1 MATIKK
7 RGKSYLFR
15 CYDGYDTQGRQI
27 ERTMTWT
34 PPQGMSEKKAE
45 KEAAHQAALFE
56 EKVRNGQIASGSR
69 VKFQDFAERWFSD
82 YAEAQ
87 LRPTT
92 IARYKALTE
101 RIYPAIGHLY
111 IDKIKPA
118 HLMAFYKE
126 LSNTKIVGKAH
137 CIIDLK
143 QYLKE
148 QKITKTRFS
157 EESGVSLTTL
167 TAIFRGK
174 NVEPVIAQKICSA
187 LNQSYNSFFETVNE
201 ERTLSSKTIQHYH
214 RLISSIMQKAVKW
227 QVIVANPC
235 ERVDPPK
242 VKNANIEYLDDV
254 QSIHL
259 LELLEEQ
266 PIQYRC
272 AVEALLF
279 TGMRRGEL
287 LGLEWSDIDFENHI
301 INIQRSSL
309 YLADRGIFEDDTKNR
324 SSRRVI
330 KVPTSAMASLRRL
343 KAWQAQQSLA
353 MGTAWQK
360 SDRVFTTFEGA
371 PMHPDTLSGW
381 FHDFIQKTD
390 LPQIHLHSL
399 RHTNAT
405 LNIANGISVTT
416 VAGQLGHANASTTTK
431 IYAHAIQAAQVAAA
445 DMMDDLLTRNRKVS
459 G

>member
-15 CYDGYDTQGRQI
+15 CYDGYDTKGRQI

-82 YAEAQ
+82 YAEVQ

-148 QKITKTRFS
+148 QK
-157 EESGVSLTTL
+157 L
-167 TAIFRGK
+167 
-174 NVEPVIAQKICSA
+174 
-187 LNQSYNSFFETVNE
+187 
-201 ERTLSSKTIQHYH
+201 
-214 RLISSIMQKAVKW
+214 
-227 QVIVANPC
+227 
-235 ERVDPPK
+235 
-242 VKNANIEYLDDV
+242 
-254 QSIHL
+254 
-259 LELLEEQ
+259 
-266 PIQYRC
+266 
-272 AVEALLF
+272 
-279 TGMRRGEL
+279 
-287 LGLEWSDIDFENHI
+287 
-301 INIQRSSL
+301 
-309 YLADRGIFEDDTKNR
+309 TKNGT
-324 SSRRVI
+324 
-330 KVPTSAMASLRRL
+330 PLPH
-343 KAWQAQQSLA
+343 LA
-353 MGTAWQK
+353 
-360 SDRVFTTFEGA
+360 
-371 PMHPDTLSGW
+371 
-381 FHDFIQKTD
+381 
-390 LPQIHLHSL
+390 
-399 RHTNAT
+399 
-405 LNIANGISVTT
+405 
-416 VAGQLGHANASTTTK
+416 
-431 IYAHAIQAAQVAAA
+431 
-445 DMMDDLLTRNRKVS
+445 
-459 G
+459 